1 MSHRLKLNAIHFSN
15 SLEAEKSLLDS
26 SQQTLESKV
35 EKRALEIS
43 KADIS
48 GNLTSTQSSKKQLS
62 AVSKKG
68 RGTTCLTL
76 GVILVVLIIFVWT
89 YMLIRFT

>member
-15 SLEAEKSLLDS
+15 SLEAEKSILES
-26 SQQTLESKV
+26 SQQTLGSKYPGC
-35 EKRALEIS
+35 RDMLTRQ
-43 KADIS
+43 
-48 GNLTSTQSSKKQLS
+48 GNLTATQTSKKHLG
-62 AVSKKG
+62 AVSSKG